1 MTAKTDARTRLV
13 TEVRAQCVC
22 GWHGQWR
29 PFVEY
34 RLVERECPE
43 CRRKTT
49 VHMRDRKV
57 AA

>member
-1 MTAKTDARTRLV
+1 MTAKTDTPTRLV

-22 GWHGQWR
+22 GWCGRWR

-34 RLVERECPE
+34 RLVEGKCPE
-43 CRRKTT
+43 CGRKTT